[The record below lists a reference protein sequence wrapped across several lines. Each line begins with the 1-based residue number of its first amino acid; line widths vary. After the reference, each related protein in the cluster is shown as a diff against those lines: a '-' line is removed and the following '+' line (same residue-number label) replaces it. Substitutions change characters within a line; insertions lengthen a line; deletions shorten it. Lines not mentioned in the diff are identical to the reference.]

1 MLLYQNRYGSIFAL
15 FGAWNG
21 HACTKCFLHVVDI
34 QRSAVLFD
42 SVFHRGKPDTMI
54 CCIGFSGAEVF
65 LFLFLQNAV
74 KCVFHGHAPEQ
85 RCDRG
90 LNGDDTLLRFRQA
103 FACLHSIFQQISQN
117 GTQLHIGERNSIRQ
131 CEPKR
136 QGDLPGPGQRLIVS
150 EKRINCRTA
159 AVCGRGCRTRRYI
172 RFNGV
177 QMPCPRS
184 APPWREWC
192 GDDGGSR
199 GQTADES
206 PLVR

>member
-136 QGDLPGPGQRLIVS
+136 QGDLPGPGQRLIV
-150 EKRINCRTA
+150 RA
-159 AVCGRGCRTRRYI
+159 
-172 RFNGV
+172 
-177 QMPCPRS
+177 RS
-184 APPWREWC
+184 ASTAGRLLCVGEAAEL
-192 GDDGGSR
+192 GVIYASMESR
-199 GQTADES
+199 YCRIALS
-206 PLVR
+206 SVCSAMA